1 MLRLGPVGLHANI
14 SLIQLSAVFVPSA
27 YIFVSGLNTLRIV
40 SSQTVMLAA
49 HPKAKTK
56 FPLNPR
62 MIFGA
67 SETGSHELTHLRTF
81 QRRFCHEIML
91 MVGKAQETITGLA
104 SSSSSSP

>member
-1 MLRLGPVGLHANI
+1 MLRLGPFGLHANI
-14 SLIQLSAVFVPSA
+14 SLTQPSAVFVLSA
-27 YIFVSGLNTLRIV
+27 CIFVFGLNTLRVV

-62 MIFGA
+62 TISGA
-67 SETGSHELTHLRTF
+67 SEIGSHELTHLRTF
-81 QRRFCHEIML
+81 QRRFCRQIML

-104 SSSSSSP
+104 SSSSP